1 MNIIELKGARKVYRK
16 SHLGRVK
23 ETVGVADVS
32 LEVRQGEVFGLVG
45 LNGAGKSTTIKLIL
59 GLQHPTRG
67 TAEVFGRQMPD
78 VEVLRRIGYLPEA
91 TTLSRYL
98 TGREAVSFFAALSG
112 IRPQER
118 ESAVTGILEHVG
130 MLGAAQDRCSEYS
143 KGMLQRISMAQALV
157 HDPELLILDEP
168 GSGLDPL
175 AIKEL
180 RDLIGW
186 LRSRG
191 KTVFFS
197 SHHISELEQV
207 CDRIG
212 VLSEGRVAR
221 LIDQKEW
228 REGGQGLEE
237 IFLSAVRRS
246 ERVGPMRFQP

>member
-1 MNIIELKGARKVYRK
+1 MNVIELKAARKVYRK
-16 SHLGRVK
+16 SHLGRVR
-23 ETVGVADVS
+23 ETVGVAHVD
-32 LEVRQGEVFGLVG
+32 LDVRQGEVFGLVG
-45 LNGAGKSTTIKLIL
+45 LNGAGKSTTLKLIL

-67 TAEVFGRQMPD
+67 AVEVFGRQMPD

-91 TTLSRYL
+91 AVLSKCL
-98 TGREAVSFFAALSG
+98 TGREVVSFFAALSD
-112 IRPQER
+112 IRSEER
-118 ESAVTGILEHVG
+118 ERSVSGILGRTG
-130 MLGAAQDRCSEYS
+130 MLGAAEDRCSEYS

-175 AIKEL
+175 AVKEL
-180 RDLIGW
+180 RELIVW

-191 KTVFFS
+191 KTVLFS

-212 VLSEGRVAR
+212 VLSEGRMVR
-221 LIDQKEW
+221 LVEQKEW
-228 REGGQGLEE
+228 REGGQGLEA

-246 ERVGPMRFQP
+246 ERVCPMGFQS